1 MMQENV
7 VSTTEVYLTR
17 ENIPKHYIQKG
28 LKGIEGIKFHYGIRR
43 GADKSGKL
51 GRWYW
56 YIFTAGRMQIWAM
69 GIVDGREVSQRLQS
83 LGFSTGVQINFSQ
96 QTITVSTHGG
106 SGIVSQLFVHFFL
119 VSSPLALRIR

>member
-1 MMQENV
+1 MEYA
-7 VSTTEVYLTR
+7 EVLTKVGDWAGS
-17 ENIPKHYIQKG
+17 I
-28 LKGIEGIKFHYGIRR
+28 GIYSLLVECKYGQWALLMVGKF
-43 GADKSGKL
+43 L
-51 GRWYW
+51 
-56 YIFTAGRMQIWAM
+56 
-69 GIVDGREVSQRLQS
+69 ERLQS